1 MVPAPLTDGKVQM
14 VNIGGQAPQAGPP
27 SDDNRS
33 WGMPTIW
40 GILAVILVVG
50 CAACCGILHHMGIG

>member
-1 MVPAPLTDGKVQM
+1 MA
-14 VNIGGQAPQAGPP
+14 NNSGQAPQAAPP
-27 SDDNRS
+27 EDSRG

-40 GILAVILVVG
+40 GILAVILVIG

>member
-1 MVPAPLTDGKVQM
+1 MA
-14 VNIGGQAPQAGPP
+14 NNGGQAPQAMPP
-27 SDDNRS
+27 EDNRG

-50 CAACCGILHHMGIG
+50 CAACCGILHHMGIS

>member
-1 MVPAPLTDGKVQM
+1 MA
-14 VNIGGQAPQAGPP
+14 NNGGQAPQSGPTP
-27 SDDNRS
+27 EDNRG

-50 CAACCGILHHMGIG
+50 CAACCGILHHMGIS